1 MDEKTFLWA
10 TAVQAAA
17 TLIAGGVAG
26 NPGEVGWPE
35 EQVINIAKRLYQASE
50 EAKP

>member
-1 MDEKTFLWA
+1 MDEKNILWA
-10 TAVQAAA
+10 AALQAAA
-17 TLIAGGVAG
+17 TLIAGGCAG

-35 EQVINIAKRLYQASE
+35 VQVINIAKRLYQEAD